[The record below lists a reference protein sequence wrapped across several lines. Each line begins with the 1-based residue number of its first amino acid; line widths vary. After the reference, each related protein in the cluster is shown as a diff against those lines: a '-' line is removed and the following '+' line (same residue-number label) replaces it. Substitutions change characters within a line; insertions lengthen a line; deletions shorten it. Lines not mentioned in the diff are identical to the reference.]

1 MLPNRVDADFIM
13 QAGEFSSPALVF
25 AVSFILC
32 VVLMHYS
39 PHVRAVMHPFD
50 TLVHESAHAL
60 MAAMLG
66 AKVSGIKI
74 YFRGGGATYWR
85 YSGNPVVRW
94 LVASVGYPAGAIA
107 GSLLAIVPNYFH
119 TPKLILCVMAPIAL
133 ILALLSRTVFALA
146 TWIVVFSLGAVGVL
160 WCEPTVLQ
168 IVLTCVGALMA
179 SASCHHIF
187 SLATQYTPQRGRD
200 DGTQDWELLPLPPV
214 VGLWGFVVVT
224 LGAPAIALVM
234 SSGLVGTS

>member
-25 AVSFILC
+25 AISFIIC

-60 MAAMLG
+60 VAAMLG

-85 YSGNPVVRW
+85 YSGNPVIRW
-94 LVASVGYPAGAIA
+94 LVASVGYPAGAVA

-119 TPKLILCVMAPIAL
+119 APRLILCVMAPITL
-133 ILALLSRTVFALA
+133 ILALLSRTVFALV
-146 TWIVVFSLGAVGVL
+146 TWIVVLTFGAVGVL

-224 LGAPAIALVM
+224 LGAPVIALVM